1 MADFVNTLPI
11 PPAVRDTVRAVLRG
25 DDAAWPETAA
35 GFAAALE
42 EHAVAPL
49 VYARLPHP
57 SLRDI
62 ALRAAAAELLRLE
75 DLRALLDGLAGRGVR
90 VLIIKGSALAYDV
103 YDAPELRPRADTDLL
118 IDRADIERVRALF
131 AALGYDARA
140 LSGDP
145 HANRQ
150 QAFART
156 DRFGVE
162 HVYDVH
168 WDIANTPVVR
178 DALGFEELLARAMPL
193 PRISAAA
200 FAPSHVD
207 ALLVAC
213 IHRVAHHHDSDRL
226 IWLYDIHLLRERMSP
241 AEQEEFWRRAAERR
255 VVAICDHSIELA
267 DEWFARAPH
276 DRARDWLRDD
286 EIAGDEPSAAF
297 LERNRTRGAVLAGDL
312 KALGWRAR
320 LQRLRDLALPPAEFI
335 RASFPG
341 APRLALPWLYVY
353 RGARGLLRLFHR
365 VDAGG

>member
-1 MADFVNTLPI
+1 MADFINTLPI
-11 PPAVRDTVRAVLRG
+11 PPAVRDTIRAALRG
-25 DDAAWPETAA
+25 DDAAWPENAD
-35 GFAAALE
+35 GFVTVLQ

-49 VYARLPHP
+49 LYARLPHP

-62 ALRAAAAELLRLE
+62 ALHAAAAEPLRLE
-75 DLRALLDGLAGRGVR
+75 DLRALLAAFAERATR

-131 AALGYDARA
+131 ADLGYEARL

-150 QAFART
+150 QAFERA

-178 DALGFEELLARAMPL
+178 GALGFEELLMRAMPL
-193 PRISAAA
+193 PRIGPTAL
-200 FAPSHVD
+200 APSHVD
-207 ALLVAC
+207 ALLLAC

-226 IWLYDIHLLRERMSP
+226 IWLYDLHLLRERMSRVEHE
-241 AEQEEFWRRAAERR
+241 AFWRRAGERR
-255 VVAICDHSIELA
+255 VVAICERSIELA
-267 DEWFARAPH
+267 DEWFSRAPH
-276 DRARDWLRDD
+276 DRAADWLDAVPD
-286 EIAGDEPSAAF
+286 DEPSAAF
-297 LERNRTRGAVLAGDL
+297 LDRNRTRAAVLAGDL

-320 LQRLRDLALPPAEFI
+320 LERLRDLALPPADYM

-341 APRLALPWLYVY
+341 ASRYALPWLYLY
-353 RGARGLLRLFHR
+353 RGARGVLRLFHR